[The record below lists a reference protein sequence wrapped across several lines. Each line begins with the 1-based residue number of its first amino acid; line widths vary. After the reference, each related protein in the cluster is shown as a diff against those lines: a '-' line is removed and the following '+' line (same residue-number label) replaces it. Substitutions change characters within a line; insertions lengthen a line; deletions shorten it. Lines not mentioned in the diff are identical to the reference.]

1 MKFLK
6 IMQFIGYVALLLG
19 VIINIV
25 NQATCK
31 TVLVLDIA
39 MFLMVVALVG
49 IICGVIYLVKSRRK

>member
-6 IMQFIGYVALLLG
+6 IMQFIGYIALLLG

-25 NQATCK
+25 NQATSK
-31 TVLVLDIA
+31 TVLAIDIA

-49 IICGVIYLVKSRRK
+49 IICGVIYLVKSKGK

>member
-6 IMQFIGYVALLLG
+6 IMQFIGCVALLLG

-25 NQATCK
+25 NQATSK
-31 TVLVLDIA
+31 TVLALDIA

-49 IICGVIYLVKSRRK
+49 IICGVIYLVKSKGK

>member
-25 NQATCK
+25 NQATGK
-31 TVLVLDIA
+31 TAFGLDIA

-49 IICGVIYLVKSRRK
+49 IICGIILFVKNKRK

>member
-25 NQATCK
+25 NQATGK
-31 TVLVLDIA
+31 TAFGLDIA

-49 IICGVIYLVKSRRK
+49 IICGVLYLVKSKGK

>member
-25 NQATCK
+25 NQATGK
-31 TVLVLDIA
+31 TAFGLDIA

-49 IICGVIYLVKSRRK
+49 IICGVIYLVKSKGK

>member
-6 IMQFIGYVALLLG
+6 IMQFIGCVALLLG

-25 NQATCK
+25 NQATST
-31 TVLVLDIA
+31 TVLALDIA

-49 IICGVIYLVKSRRK
+49 IICGVIYLVKSKGK

>member
-6 IMQFIGYVALLLG
+6 IMQFIGCVALLLG

-25 NQATCK
+25 NQATSN
-31 TVLVLDIA
+31 TVLALDIA

-49 IICGVIYLVKSRRK
+49 IICGVIYLVKSKGK